1 MALLPTI
8 ITNSIE
14 IFQFILVT
22 ITVPLYLFLLFFMVK
37 AQILKMDELVTPFFK
52 LCISTAIIDLS
63 ILFANYFGAMF
74 PKMGYFTSF
83 YLNLDYIYAHI
94 YLYIAWST
102 GICQA
107 MSVSVLATNRLSAM
121 ILPQSY
127 KKMWQSQRL
136 WIAIAIQFIPGML
149 VGILTFF
156 NKTQLVVNNENGLIP
171 QFMEFVLYSLN
182 YQLKINHFSKAMTT
196 IFFSIGGFFLLSN
209 CIYLIVA
216 YCYLFIVLHKRNTKL
231 NGFSGNLS
239 LSKEKIRK
247 RERRL
252 FIMCSIIVSVQMT
265 ILVFFMV
272 KVGKLFELSVDEF
285 YLLYNLLSD
294 LFASI
299 NPYLLFIFSDSLRK
313 YILFQVGIRNNM
325 SINNTAVI
333 TVQSIISIWS
343 I

>member
-1 MALLPTI
+1 
-8 ITNSIE
+8 
-14 IFQFILVT
+14 
-22 ITVPLYLFLLFFMVK
+22 MVK
-37 AQILKMDELVTPFFK
+37 AQIRKMDELVTPFFK

-136 WIAIAIQFIPGML
+136 WIAIAIQFVPGML

-171 QFMEFVLYSLN
+171 QFMN
-182 YQLKINHFSKAMTT
+182 KAMTT

-216 YCYLFIVLHKRNTKL
+216 YCYLFIILHKRNTKL
-231 NGFSGNLS
+231 NGFSGNVS

-252 FIMCSIIVSVQMT
+252 FIMCSIIVKPFSSEKKDQEQD
-265 ILVFFMV
+265 
-272 KVGKLFELSVDEF
+272 VG
-285 YLLYNLLSD
+285 N
-294 LFASI
+294 
-299 NPYLLFIFSDSLRK
+299 
-313 YILFQVGIRNNM
+313 
-325 SINNTAVI
+325 
-333 TVQSIISIWS
+333 
-343 I
+343 